1 MTFAAG
7 ETSQSFDVALAGDAT
22 DEENETVAVTLS
34 GPTNATLGTATAT
47 GTITDDD
54 DPPTLSID
62 SPSAPGTA

>member
-34 GPTNATLGTATAT
+34 GPTNATLGTAT

-62 SPSAPGTA
+62 SPSTA

>member
-34 GPTNATLGTATAT
+34 GPTNATLGTATGT